1 MKFLYLFL
9 FAYTTAFTT
18 YAQEQS
24 GKIEGK
30 IIDNNGAIAGASVML
45 KNTRSGQLTQ
55 ADGSFSM
62 KAPVGKQSL
71 LIQFIGYHAF
81 EKEIEVKNNETLS
94 LGTITLSE
102 KSNDLQDVVI
112 TGQFGLQSVRNSVY
126 QVRTITN
133 EQIRLRGATNIQ
145 SVLNT
150 ELGMRFSNDLTL
162 GTTDVQLM
170 GMSGQNVKVLL
181 DGVPLVDRGST
192 RESIG
197 QIDINIIDRIE
208 IVEGPMSV
216 TYGSDALAG
225 VINIITKKGEEGANW
240 TLTGRV
246 QEETAGDEYE
256 PFNGKGTH
264 NEFLGLAWQ
273 KKGLQVSGN
282 FTRNF
287 FGGWQGLSTG
297 RAKEW
302 MPKEQYLTTAGI
314 SYRNQKFNGWY
325 RFNGTNET
333 LKSLGNTYINT
344 QTNNLSATDQYYIT
358 NRWFHQLQGEY
369 QFNAKNSL
377 TAAASYTD
385 YSRKTQTTD
394 IDLVRDRRTLSL
406 TQGSQDKA
414 IFQTTFVRLT
424 GQHKFSSQVSLQHGL
439 EANINSSSGAR
450 IEGTPS
456 ISEFAYFASSEL
468 KIGSNINIRPGLR
481 FIKNSV
487 YDAPPVIPSIN
498 TKFTL
503 AKGVDLRVAYARGF
517 RSPALRELYFTFF
530 DSNHAIRGNTN
541 LKAEYSNSFNAFLSY
556 QVFEK
561 PKLRLNSTLGGFY
574 NVFENLISIGVD
586 PNDTRVST
594 YLNVDLYKTTGLTWN
609 NTLYLENLQ
618 LTLGYSHIGRFNR
631 FSTSESLPEFVWS
644 SEINSNIR
652 YTFSKIAASISLFY
666 KFTGKQPSYQA
677 VSTEAGIQ
685 TRLAETS
692 SFHTSDLTFNKVFYK
707 NFSLLAGV
715 KNLFDVT
722 RINNSAVDTG
732 GAHSA
737 GGGAV
742 PMSYGRSYF
751 LGLSAQISKH

>member
-1 MKFLYLFL
+1 MRFLYLFL
-9 FAYTTAFTT
+9 FIYTIGLTAHS
-18 YAQEQS
+18 QERL

-30 IIDNNGAIAGASVML
+30 IIDTNGAVAGASVML
-45 KNTRSGQLTQ
+45 KNTRLGQLTQ
-55 ADGSFSM
+55 ADGSFLIN
-62 KAPVGKQSL
+62 APIGKQTL
-71 LIQFIGYHAF
+71 VIQFIGYQVF
-81 EKEIEVKNNETLS
+81 QKEIEVKNEGIVS

-102 KSNDLQDVVI
+102 KSNELQDVVV
-112 TGQFGLQSVRNSVY
+112 TGQFGPQSVRNSVY

-133 EQIRLRGATNIQ
+133 EQIKLRGATNIQ
-145 SVLNT
+145 TVLST

-197 QIDINIIDRIE
+197 QIDVNIIERIE

-216 TYGSDALAG
+216 AYGSDALAG

-240 TLTGRV
+240 TLTARA
-246 QEETAGDEYE
+246 QEETSGDEYQA
-256 PFNGKGTH
+256 FNGDGTH
-264 NEFLGLAWQ
+264 NGFLGLAWQ

-287 FGGWQGLSTG
+287 FGGWQGLATG

-314 SYRNQKFNGWY
+314 SYRTSKFNGWY

-333 LKSLGNTYINT
+333 LKSLGNTYTST
-344 QTNNLSATDQYYIT
+344 QTGNLSATDQYYIT
-358 NRWFHQLQGEY
+358 NRLFHQIQGEY

-377 TAAASYTD
+377 ALAASYTD

-406 TQGSQDKA
+406 IEGSQDKA

-424 GQHKFSSQVSLQHGL
+424 GQHKFSPKISLQHGL
-439 EANINSSSGAR
+439 EANINSSAGAR
-450 IEGTPS
+450 IQGTPT
-456 ISEFAYFASSEL
+456 ISEYAYFASSEFKL
-468 KIGSNINIRPGLR
+468 NSNINIRPGLR

-503 AKGVDLRVAYARGF
+503 VKGLDLRMAYARGF

-530 DSNHAIRGNTN
+530 DSNHSIRGNTN
-541 LKAEYSNSFNAFLSY
+541 LKAENSNSFNAFLSY
-556 QVFEK
+556 QIIEK
-561 PKLRLNSTLGGFY
+561 PKVRLNSTLGGFY
-574 NVFENLISIGVD
+574 NVFNNLISIGVD
-586 PNDTRVST
+586 PNDTKVST
-594 YLNVDLYKTTGLTWN
+594 YLNVDLYKTTGITWN
-609 NTLYLENLQ
+609 NTLYWENLQ
-618 LTLGYSHIGRFNR
+618 ATLGYSYIGRYNR
-631 FSTSESLPEFVWS
+631 FSESESLPEFVWS
-644 SEINSNIR
+644 SEVNTNIR
-652 YTFSKIAASISLFY
+652 YTFPKIAASISLFY

-677 VSTEAGIQ
+677 VSTESGIK

-692 SFHTSDLTFNKVFYK
+692 AFHTSDLTFNKVFYK

-715 KNLFDVT
+715 KNLFNVT
-722 RINNSAVDTG
+722 RVNNTAVDTG
-732 GAHSA
+732 GAHSS

-742 PMSYGRSYF
+742 PLSYGRSYF
-751 LGLSAQISKH
+751 LGLTAQLSKH